1 MGSMRESVH
10 VRLMVCVDVCSF
22 AARSSARG
30 TTTATAT
37 ATADDEAVRL
47 DEVEFDANYGLLPPE
62 HTVIIRAYSDDT
74 DDQVLSDIR
83 PRYIVMYEPNQEFIR
98 RIEVSSGN
106 IIMIPPHTYIPFSES
121 SHF

>member
-37 ATADDEAVRL
+37 ADIDTERL
-47 DEVEFDANYGLLPPE
+47 DEVEFDTKYGLLPPE
-62 HTVIIRAYSDDT
+62 HMVIIRAYSDDT
-74 DDQVLSDIR
+74 DDWLA
-83 PRYIVMYEPNQEFIR
+83 
-98 RIEVSSGN
+98 
-106 IIMIPPHTYIPFSES
+106 
-121 SHF
+121 